1 MEWGSVAAWVSGVGS
16 LTASVVALFIAARAQ
31 RDVREARRAA
41 SRDRA
46 ARLLVELIRAVE
58 QDIAAA
64 ERSSDPDEVVRSAE
78 GAGLC
83 RALWGRRNLFG
94 TTWHVYCENDQRWIA
109 DLRKSGDLFPRMREE
124 LQSALD
130 ALDHEDRSA

>member
-64 ERSSDPDEVVRSAE
+64 ERSADPD
-78 GAGLC
+78 
-83 RALWGRRNLFG
+83 
-94 TTWHVYCENDQRWIA
+94 
-109 DLRKSGDLFPRMREE
+109 
-124 LQSALD
+124 
-130 ALDHEDRSA
+130 